1 MVYYRQVVDD
11 IGKDMMQKELDK
23 LQYGNCDISD
33 WEGRLNTN
41 NNNRALTGFWIQSS
55 LLISPKEQVEVM
67 EQNGFLRKVQQEI
80 SIIVYALEEKTVWT
94 YPARWQK
101 K

>member
-41 NNNRALTGFWIQSS
+41 NNNRTLTGFWIQSS

-80 SIIVYALEEKTVWT
+80 SIIVYALEEQTVWT